1 MPSRSIKVVKIEPQV
16 QVDPEVKEVEVEVEE
31 HQTDGSEDL
40 EALVQEYTRGQ
51 KLKQKAN
58 EVKAQCQHCD
68 KVMSSKSLKYSHQKN
83 CKKDPSNNPVEPE
96 PEPEPPTKKCEE
108 TKNRNN
114 KKERNHNRL

>member
-1 MPSRSIKVVKIEPQV
+1 MPPRSIKVVKIEPQV
-16 QVDPEVKEVEVEVEE
+16 ELVPEVKEVEVEE

-83 CKKDPSNNPVEPE
+83 CKKDPRNIPSEPE
-96 PEPEPPTKKCEE
+96 PEPEPEPDPETDTPKKLRGNQEPQ
-108 TKNRNN
+108 
-114 KKERNHNRL
+114 